1 MNLFKRKYIF
11 SSLLVGLLLSGLLS
25 CKKYLDIVPPN
36 TATINTAFQ
45 NYSTALRFLYSLY
58 GYMPT
63 ENDAGVGN
71 ISACATD
78 QAVIVWQNN
87 VIARLLRGEQNSS
100 DPLFNYWEG
109 KNSIPGIS
117 LFEGIRQCYIFLDNV
132 DKVPGVTPEIAKRWK
147 GEAVFL
153 SAYYHYILLRQYGPI
168 PLIDHQIDFTATS
181 GDDIFPARQS
191 YDSCVNYLV
200 RRFDEAMA
208 LLPATIPAQNELGRV
223 TSVAV
228 KAMKARLL
236 LTAASPLFN
245 GNSEYYANFK
255 NRNGQPLMNVAYDKE
270 KWKRAIDAIKDA
282 MDAATQGGRRL
293 YQFADYKGPTNIF
306 EKTRRD
312 TGMIAYRFAM
322 VDPWNI
328 ELIWGYSVPEGNYQ
342 WQQNCAPLS
351 GNTYNGIGPSL
362 RTVETFYTENGLPID
377 KDPAWA
383 YAKRYEVDPDAH
395 TMNVNLHRDPRYYA
409 SVAYDNGNY
418 LVNGTIETMHF
429 KAGEAHGWRSGATN
443 YSLTGF
449 LVQKVVHPQTV
460 ADDNNFTL
468 VHYPWPLMRMA
479 ELYLSYAEA
488 LNEYYGTT
496 AQQQVLDNLNAIR
509 QRSML
514 PTVQASWAMAGH
526 AAVFTQEEMRSI
538 IRQER
543 TIELVFEGQ
552 YFWDIRRWKQ
562 GDKYLNQ
569 TIYGMNFQGSDEG
582 TFNQVTPVLT
592 QVFKTPAS
600 YLFPISV
607 QELSK
612 NVNLVQNP
620 GW

>member
-1 MNLFKRKYIF
+1 MYLFKRKYIF
-11 SSLLVGLLLSGLLS
+11 GGLFVLLLSSGLLS

-45 NYSTALRFLYSLY
+45 NYNTALRFLYSLY
-58 GYMPT
+58 AYMPT
-63 ENDAGVGN
+63 ENDASYGN

-78 QAVIVWQNN
+78 QAITVWQNN
-87 VIARLLRGEQNSS
+87 VISRLLRGEQNSS
-100 DPLFNYWEG
+100 NPLFNYWEG
-109 KNSIPGIS
+109 KNIVSSVS

-132 DKVPGVTPEIAKRWK
+132 DKVPGVTADIAKRWK
-147 GEAVFL
+147 GEAIFL
-153 SAYYHYILLRQYGPI
+153 TAYYHYILLRQYGPI
-168 PLIDHQIDFTATS
+168 PLIDHQVDFSSTE
-181 GDDIFPARQS
+181 GNDIFPFRQS
-191 YDSCVNYLV
+191 YDSGVNYIV
-200 RRFDEAMA
+200 RKYDEAIS
-208 LLPATIPAQNELGRV
+208 LLPNTIPAQNELGRV
-223 TSVAV
+223 TTVIA

-245 GNSEYYANFK
+245 GSSEYYANFK
-255 NRNGQPLMNVAYDKE
+255 DRNGQQLMNVSYDKE
-270 KWKRAIDAIKDA
+270 KWKRAIDAIKEA
-282 MDAATQGGRRL
+282 IDAATQSGKRL

-322 VDPWNI
+322 VDPWNV
-328 ELIWGYSVPEGNYQ
+328 ELIWGYSVPEGWYQ
-342 WQQNCAPLS
+342 WQQNCAPLT
-351 GNTYNGIGPSL
+351 GNSYNGIGPSL

-377 KDPAWA
+377 KDPTWA
-383 YAKRYEVDPDAH
+383 YAKRYEVDPDEG

-409 SVAYDNGNY
+409 SVAYDNGKF
-418 LVNGTIETMHF
+418 LVNGAAETMHF
-429 KAGEAHGWRSGATN
+429 KAGEDQGWRSGATN
-443 YSLTGF
+443 YSSTGF

-460 ADDNNFTL
+460 ADDNNFTI
-468 VHYPWPLMRMA
+468 VHYPWPIIRLA

-488 LNEYYGTT
+488 LNEYYGVSQ
-496 AQQQVLDNLNAIR
+496 QQQVLDNLNMIR

-514 PTVQASWAMAGH
+514 PTVQAAWAIAGH
-526 AAVFTQEEMRSI
+526 APTFTQDEMRDI
-538 IRQER
+538 IRRER

-569 TIYGMNFQGSDEG
+569 TIYGMNFQGADESS
-582 TFNQVTPVLT
+582 FNQVTPVMS
-592 QVFKTPAS
+592 QVFRTPAS

-612 NVNLVQNP
+612 NNNLVQNP